1 VNHGHIHLS
10 LILLTNKQASNAPSL
25 SASSTTRIKARW
37 YINSNHN
44 NRPKK
49 EERID
54 SQESQS
60 RLLVAETFAMYVSD
74 FDVDVGIRGQS
85 KKPRKSRRR
94 RRRSFIAVITSPVFV
109 FRLRLGA
116 AGLKWRRCVF
126 RLAGV
131 CCRN

>member
-1 VNHGHIHLS
+1 LLTKQASKQATHHLS
-10 LILLTNKQASNAPSL
+10 LRP
-25 SASSTTRIKARW
+25 TTGIKARW
-37 YINSNHN
+37 YINSNHS

-74 FDVDVGIRGQS
+74 FDVDAGIRGQS
-85 KKPRKSRRR
+85 RKPRKSRRC
-94 RRRSFIAVITSPVFV
+94 RSFIAVITSPVFV

-126 RLAGV
+126 CLAGV